1 MKNAILPFCFLLAL
15 VSNSCKN
22 NTKSDIQN
30 LSKVT
35 VLYEGDERIFFQDY
49 WGMEASFMMFLP
61 LAKRAGS
68 WSGDKL
74 IGMLA
79 KNWEHSE
86 DYREWTIH
94 LRKNIRWHDGVAVTA
109 HDIKFTIDLRN
120 QSYSNLF
127 RSVSVQVVDDYK
139 LVFSSKN
146 PFNGLDIYNVYY
158 PKHLLKDLD
167 PEDFFNWDFWT
178 EPIGNGPYRYVRHVP
193 QTMIEVESNP
203 DYFLEE
209 PKIKHVVLKFAKDM
223 SLIELISGNVDILP
237 SASRDFLIKLDG
249 DERFESYYWTG
260 SWVHSI
266 YWNHNNPLFE
276 NKRIRKA
283 LTMAINRK
291 ELIQV
296 LNYPEGLPIIDALV
310 TKRQL
315 KNNLYPEP
323 IPYDPEKA
331 IQILEEEGWL
341 LTEGED
347 VRERNGNKFQFTI
360 LFNDS
365 NSLILYVQDQFRRI
379 GIQMEIQTLDDSVI
393 LQRLYSG
400 EYDDAL
406 CWNAFLTPVNIP
418 TFDHYKVYGHTS
430 TFGYNNPQMDSLLQ
444 IADTT
449 IDPEK
454 LDSLYTQI
462 GTIFNEDIPMTFLFQ
477 QVQTYI
483 VKRKI
488 KGLKSPMADPTYN
501 MEHLWIDESN

>member
-1 MKNAILPFCFLLAL
+1 MKNAILPFCFLL
-15 VSNSCKN
+15 VFVCYSCKN
-22 NTKSDIQN
+22 KSESDIEES
-30 LSKVT
+30 SKII
-35 VLYEGDERIFFQDY
+35 VLYWGDERIFFQDY
-49 WGMEASFMMFLP
+49 SGMEASFMMFLP
-61 LAKRAGS
+61 LAKRAGNL
-68 WSGDKL
+68 WGKP

-120 QSYSNLF
+120 QSFPNLF

-146 PFNGLDIYNVYY
+146 PFNGLDTWDVYY

-203 DYFLEE
+203 DYFLGE

-237 SASRDFLIKLDG
+237 YASRNFLIKLDG

-260 SWVHSI
+260 SFVHSI

-315 KNNLYPEP
+315 KKNSYPEP
-323 IPYDPEKA
+323 VPYDPEKA

-360 LFNDS
+360 LFNDH
-365 NSLILYVQDQFRRI
+365 NSMLLYVQDQFRRI
-379 GIQMEIQTLDDSVI
+379 GIQMEIQTLDDSFL
-393 LQRLYSG
+393 LQRQSSG
-400 EYDDAL
+400 EYDAL
-406 CWNAFLTPVNIP
+406 CRTAQLTPSKHQRW
-418 TFDHYKVYGHTS
+418 DHYKNYGHTS

-454 LDSLYTQI
+454 LDSLYDQI
-462 GTIFNEDIPMTFLFQ
+462 GTIFNEDIPVTFLFQ
-477 QVQTYI
+477 QVETHI
-483 VKRKI
+483 VNRKI
-488 KGLKSPMADPTYN
+488 KGLKSPYKADPLYN

>member
-1 MKNAILPFCFLLAL
+1 MKNAILPFCFLL
-15 VSNSCKN
+15 VFVCYSCKN
-22 NTKSDIQN
+22 KSESDIQN

-49 WGMEASFMMFLP
+49 CGMEASFMMFLP
-61 LAKRAGS
+61 LAKEAGNL
-68 WSGDKL
+68 WGKP

-120 QSYSNLF
+120 YGIEDSL

-146 PFNGLDIYNVYY
+146 PFNGLDIWDVYY

-203 DYFLEE
+203 DYFLGE

-237 SASRDFLIKLDG
+237 FASRNFLIKLDG

-260 SWVHSI
+260 FTVHSI

-296 LNYPEGLPIIDALV
+296 LNYPEELPIIDALV
-310 TKRQL
+310 TNRQL

-360 LFNDS
+360 LFNDY
-365 NSLILYVQDQFRRI
+365 NSMLLYVQDQFRRI
-379 GIQMEIQTLDDSVI
+379 GIQMEIQTLDQSVI
-393 LQRLYSG
+393 WQRLYSG

-406 CWNAFLTPVNIP
+406 CRIARLIPSKHPRWN
-418 TFDHYKVYGHTS
+418 HYKNYGHTS

-454 LDSLYTQI
+454 LDSLYDQI
-462 GTIFNEDIPMTFLFQ
+462 GTIFNEDIPVTFLFQ
-477 QVQTYI
+477 QVQTHI

-488 KGLKSPMADPTYN
+488 KGLKSPYMAEPTHN
-501 MEHLWIDESN
+501 MEHLWIEESN

>member
-1 MKNAILPFCFLLAL
+1 M
-15 VSNSCKN
+15 
-22 NTKSDIQN
+22 
-30 LSKVT
+30 
-35 VLYEGDERIFFQDY
+35 
-49 WGMEASFMMFLP
+49 
-61 LAKRAGS
+61 
-68 WSGDKL
+68 
-74 IGMLA
+74 
-79 KNWEHSE
+79 
-86 DYREWTIH
+86 
-94 LRKNIRWHDGVAVTA
+94 
-109 HDIKFTIDLRN
+109 
-120 QSYSNLF
+120 
-127 RSVSVQVVDDYK
+127 
-139 LVFSSKN
+139 VFSSKN
-146 PFNGLDIYNVYY
+146 PFNGLDTWDVYY

-203 DYFLEE
+203 DYFLGE
-209 PKIKHVVLKFAKDM
+209 PKIKHVVLKFAKNM

-237 SASRDFLIKLDG
+237 YASRDFLIKLDG

-260 SWVHSI
+260 NWMHSI

-315 KNNLYPEP
+315 ENNLYPEP
-323 IPYDPEKA
+323 VPYDPEKA

-360 LFNDS
+360 LFNDY
-365 NSLILYVQDQFRRI
+365 NSMLLYVQDQFRRI
-379 GIQMEIQTLDDSVI
+379 GIQMEIQTLDHSVI
-393 LQRLYSG
+393 HQRLYSG

-406 CWNAFLTPVNIP
+406 CLIALLTPGKHP
-418 TFDHYKVYGHTS
+418 RFDHYKVYGHTS
-430 TFGYNNPQMDSLLQ
+430 PFGYNNPQMDSLLQ

-477 QVQTYI
+477 QVQTHI

-488 KGLKSPMADPTYN
+488 KGLKSPYMAEPTHN